1 MVLEDSHVQRAGSL
15 ETAVLGERDIV
26 PEDRAVGRHLAA
38 DGPEVSGSGRN
49 DRIRYWPL
57 REETGDMARL
67 RSALFPDRKAPA
79 VSGSPLPDWTEVEEE
94 LEAEEKKRGDPE
106 ASVGRVPDGR

>member
-15 ETAVLGERDIV
+15 ETAVSGERDIV

-49 DRIRYWPL
+49 DRDQGLAASGRDG
-57 REETGDMARL
+57 RHGTASVG
-67 RSALFPDRKAPA
+67 ALSGQEGAGGVGVAPPGLDG
-79 VSGSPLPDWTEVEEE
+79 SGGGT
-94 LEAEEKKRGDPE
+94 EAEEKKRG
-106 ASVGRVPDGR
+106 